1 MSQGMDDK
9 YSITY
14 GCTLIRDY
22 ECVNEQTDFGKMKTN
37 AVEFEPGEVHFSV
50 LSFQNKT
57 IQETVKLFYEKV
69 QILIAD

>member
-1 MSQGMDDK
+1 
-9 YSITY
+9 
-14 GCTLIRDY
+14 
-22 ECVNEQTDFGKMKTN
+22 MKTN